1 MVNKIC
7 YLGFEGE
14 SNHGRDWRSF
24 LSSVC
29 TKYSQNISRQLLPVD
44 NLCVPPRKTR
54 KEAWPSGWGAG
65 LVCLL
70 PVEIIKHFM
79 FISVVVKRYWIAI
92 EIVPYVYKE
101 LLLSLLLLLF
111 LLKYSLDCIEKWHR
125 VKSPSWLL

>member
-1 MVNKIC
+1 M
-7 YLGFEGE
+7 GE
-14 SNHGRDWRSF
+14 TDVH
-24 LSSVC
+24 LSPEFA
-29 TKYSQNISRQLLPVD
+29 QNIPKIYPDSFFPLIV
-44 NLCVPPRKTR
+44 CVFPKRKTR

-101 LLLSLLLLLF
+101 LLLSLLLLLLF
-111 LLKYSLDCIEKWHR
+111 LLKYSLDCIEK
-125 VKSPSWLL
+125 